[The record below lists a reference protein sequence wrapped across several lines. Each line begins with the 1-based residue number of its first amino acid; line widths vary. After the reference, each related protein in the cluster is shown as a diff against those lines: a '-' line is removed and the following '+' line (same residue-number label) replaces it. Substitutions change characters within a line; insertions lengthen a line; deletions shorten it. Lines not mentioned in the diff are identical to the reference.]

1 MLPNLELGWIILLDC
16 NMKLKLIAW
25 SFVLVFH
32 IVCALSS
39 ANYAH
44 SFPLHL
50 LNHLHFLSTTSN
62 YSDAIFQT
70 FDSMP
75 SSNNQSWNFI
85 NLFYNFMQFFFTT
98 FNLDLLQ
105 ANFTQKP
112 LKSFL
117 HISNLKCII
126 YQIIPHFPTS
136 ASTKMNDP
144 ITNS

>member
-1 MLPNLELGWIILLDC
+1 M
-16 NMKLKLIAW
+16 
-25 SFVLVFH
+25 FH

-39 ANYAH
+39 ANYAY

-62 YSDAIFQT
+62 YSDAIFET

-117 HISNLKCII
+117 HISNLKRII